1 MKTNRKIKTGD
12 TVQIIAGKDKGK
24 IGKILQVFVER
35 DRVVVEGANCMK
47 KHNKALQKN
56 LELLSNM
63 KRMHEVYK
71 TEIAP
76 ALVTELGVKNVN
88 AVPKIVK
95 IVVSVGVG
103 KLSKDS
109 KMLEAVE
116 STLTRITGQ
125 KPAQTKSRVS
135 ISNFK
140 LREGQV
146 VGYKVTLRGVRM
158 WDFLQ
163 KLVHVTFPRV
173 RDFRGISP
181 KLIDANGNMSIGFKD
196 QLPFPEI
203 RNDELDNVHGL
214 EVTIHST
221 AGNKKNGQALFRAFG
236 FPFKE
241 GVK

>member
-1 MKTNRKIKTGD
+1 M
-12 TVQIIAGKDKGK
+12 Q
-24 IGKILQVFVER
+24 
-35 DRVVVEGANCMK
+35 
-47 KHNKALQKN
+47 
-56 LELLSNM
+56 
-63 KRMHEVYK
+63 EVYK

-88 AVPKIVK
+88 ATPKVVK

-103 KLSKDS
+103 KMSKDS
-109 KMLEAVE
+109 KMLESVE

-125 KPAQTKSRVS
+125 KPVSTRARTS

-163 KLVHVTFPRV
+163 KLTQITFARV
-173 RDFRGISP
+173 RDFRGISI
-181 KLIDANGNMSIGFKD
+181 KHVDANGNLSLGFKEH
-196 QLPFPEI
+196 LPFLEI
-203 RNDELDNVHGL
+203 RNDELDAVHGVQ
-214 EVTIHST
+214 VTIHST
-221 AGNKKNGQALFRAFG
+221 AGTQERGQALFRALG